1 MMRSK
6 QGSAGAGAETSA
18 GSHVRPAR
26 PSRMALL
33 SGGGMVLALAAGAAL
48 HYVTAHAVEEDARRR
63 FDNLARGAQERLNAA
78 IASYGRAVRGLTA
91 LHAAGDTADGTL
103 SRRAFERYVGALDLA
118 HDYPAIEAV
127 SFAAYVRESEREAF
141 EKAVRADRSVD
152 PNGYPDFAIRSDGP
166 RPSYE
171 VIVYQYP
178 SSLPSGRVGV
188 DIAAHPLVARSLA
201 HARDSG
207 ALSASGNPVLI
218 RHPVP
223 HYVLGMRLPLYR
235 GGVQPLTVE
244 ARRAAYLGSVG
255 IAFSVQE
262 LVGGALGF
270 LEDQPV
276 RVSLYGSSLPTGSGK
291 LAPVAGDRLL
301 FGADV
306 RSPFREGA
314 QAVKAAQDDFVSLL
328 GVDYAG
334 SQWKVHFSAPRS
346 GMMVGADRYLP
357 GAALV
362 FGFAGTLLVYGLFLA
377 QYRARREAVRQRL
390 LLDSVLDNLDAHVY
404 LKDGARRFRYVNA
417 KGADALGQPA
427 GLVAGRRDDE
437 LMSAGAADAAW
448 ERDRAVLESGQR
460 SAGQVEQAAPDGTA
474 RQLWSVR
481 VPVQVGSAGP
491 AVLCV
496 STDITELHQLKAQA
510 DAASKAK
517 SDFLSNMSH
526 EIRTPMNSIIGMT
539 HLALQGAPD
548 PRQRDY
554 LEKIHHS
561 GQHLLGIINDI
572 LDFSKIE
579 AGMFKLDQVSFMLD
593 SLMRNVETQLG
604 QAAAAKGLGFD
615 VDIAPELMRP
625 LRGDPLRL
633 GQVLLNFAGNA
644 VKFSYRGRIRLRVRL
659 ERAFGPEVLLRFEV
673 RDQGIGIEPQALK
686 HLFTPFQQADGSPTR
701 RHGGTG
707 LGLAISRQL
716 AELMGGTVG
725 VESTP
730 GLGSTFWFTAR
741 LALEESSGA
750 AAAGLGAAP
759 APQSARLDGCAV
771 LLVEDNPFNQQVAR
785 ELLEQAGAAVVVAN
799 QGEEALAA
807 MAGQRFDCVLMDI
820 QMPVMD
826 GLEATRRIRANPDLA
841 GTLVVAMTAN
851 AGVDDRTRCLEAGM
865 NEFLTKPVVP
875 ELLAATIARCLGR
888 TSAPVPDVATVV
900 ATVSAPGA
908 GDPAAQAGAV
918 GGLLDMGQ
926 LGITA
931 SGDRAKM
938 RKYAFMFLEAA
949 REALTEIDA
958 ALAAGDLEQAGR
970 VGHRIKSSARA
981 VGARAFGA
989 VCEDLEAQPGRQQ
1002 GKNGPTSTAQ
1012 ARALVARLRAMLAR
1026 LEREV
1031 TAQLGDRA
1039 GDQR

>member
-1 MMRSK
+1 
-6 QGSAGAGAETSA
+6 
-18 GSHVRPAR
+18 
-26 PSRMALL
+26 
-33 SGGGMVLALAAGAAL
+33 
-48 HYVTAHAVEEDARRR
+48 
-63 FDNLARGAQERLNAA
+63 ARGAQERLNVA
-78 IASYGRAVRGLTA
+78 IASYGRAVRGLAA
-91 LHAAGDTADGTL
+91 LHAAGDTPDGSL
-103 SRRAFERYVGALDLA
+103 SRRAFERYVRALDLA
-118 HDYPAIEAV
+118 RDYPAIEAV
-127 SFAAYVRESEREAF
+127 TFAAYVREGERAAF
-141 EKAVRADRSVD
+141 EAAMRADRSVD
-152 PNGYPDFAIRSDGP
+152 PDGYPDFTIRSDGP

-171 VIVYQYP
+171 VIAYQFP
-178 SSLPSGRVGV
+178 SSLPSGRIGV
-188 DIAAHPLVARSLA
+188 DIAAQPLVARSLA
-201 HARDSG
+201 RSRDSG
-207 ALSASGNPVLI
+207 GLSASGNPVLI
-218 RHPVP
+218 RYPVP
-223 HYVLGMRLPLYR
+223 HNVLGMRLPLYR
-235 GGVQPLTVE
+235 GGVLPPTVE

-262 LVGGALGF
+262 LVSGALGF

-276 RVSLYGSSLPTGSGK
+276 RVSLYGSGLPTGSTG
-291 LAPVAGDRLL
+291 LAPGAGDRLL

-306 RSPFREGA
+306 RADLRAGRGQEGGTA
-314 QAVKAAQDDFVSLL
+314 DGRFVSLL

-334 SQWKVHFSAPRS
+334 SQWKVHFSAPHS
-346 GMMVGADRYLP
+346 GMMVGADPYLP

-362 FGFAGTLLVYGLFLA
+362 LGFGGTLLVYGLFLA
-377 QYRARREAVRQRL
+377 QYNARRQAVRQRL
-390 LLDSVLDNLDAHVY
+390 LLDSVLDNLDACVY

-417 KGADALGQPA
+417 KGAEGLGQPA
-427 GLVAGRRDDE
+427 ALLVGRRDLDV
-437 LMSAGAADAAW
+437 MPAASADALW
-448 ERDRAVLESGQR
+448 ERDRAVLEGGQR
-460 SAGQVEQAAPDGTA
+460 SAGQVEQAAPGGA
-474 RQLWSVR
+474 PRQLWSVR
-481 VPVQVGSAGP
+481 VPLQVGSHDP

-579 AGMFKLDQVSFMLD
+579 AGMLKLDQVSFMLD

-644 VKFSYRGRIRLRVRL
+644 VKFSYRGRIALRVRL

-673 RDQGIGIEPQALK
+673 RDQGIGIEPQAARN
-686 HLFTPFQQADGSPTR
+686 LFTPFQQADGSATR

-716 AELMGGTVG
+716 AELMGGTAG
-725 VESTP
+725 VDSSP

-741 LALEESSGA
+741 LGLDDTAGGTG
-750 AAAGLGAAP
+750 AGLGAAP
-759 APQSARLDGCAV
+759 ATQSARLDGCAV

-807 MAGQRFDCVLMDI
+807 MAGQRFDCVLMDV

-826 GLEATRRIRANPDLA
+826 GLEATRRIRANPRLA
-841 GTLVVAMTAN
+841 DTLVVAMTAN

-888 TSAPVPDVATVV
+888 TSAPVPDVATVN
-900 ATVSAPGA
+900 
-908 GDPAAQAGAV
+908 PAASMAAAA
-918 GGLLDMGQ
+918 GGLLDMAQ
-926 LGITA
+926 LGVTS

-949 REALTEIDA
+949 REALPEIDA
-958 ALAAGDLEQAGR
+958 ALAAGDLELAAR

-981 VGARAFGA
+981 VGARDFGA
-989 VCEDLEAQPGRQQ
+989 VCEDLEAQPRRQH
-1002 GKNGPTSTAQ
+1002 GKSGPTSTAQ
-1012 ARALVARLRAMLAR
+1012 ARALVARLRAMLVR
-1026 LEREV
+1026 LEREI

-1039 GDQR
+1039 GDQRGDPR

>member
-1 MMRSK
+1 MMRTK
-6 QGSAGAGAETSA
+6 QGSAGAGVDSTP
-18 GSHVRPAR
+18 VRPAR
-26 PSRMALL
+26 PARLALL
-33 SGGGMVLALAAGAAL
+33 WGAGVALALVVGGTL
-48 HYVTAHAVEEDARRR
+48 HVVTGRAVDEDARRR
-63 FDNLARGAQERLNAA
+63 FDNLARGAQERLNVAL
-78 IASYGRAVRGLTA
+78 ASYGRAVRGLSA
-91 LHAAGDTADGTL
+91 LHAAGDTVDGTL
-103 SRRAFERYVGALDLA
+103 SRSAFERYVRALDLA
-118 HDYPAIEAV
+118 RDYPAIEAV
-127 SFAAYVRESEREAF
+127 TFAAYVRDSERESF
-141 EKAVRADRSVD
+141 EAAMRRDRSVD
-152 PNGYPDFAIRSDGP
+152 ARGYPDFAIRSDGP
-166 RPSYE
+166 RPGYE
-171 VIVYQYP
+171 VIAYQYP
-178 SSLPSGRVGV
+178 SSLPSDRVGV
-188 DIAAHPLVARSLA
+188 DIAANPLVARSLA
-201 HARDSG
+201 RSRDSG
-207 ALSASGNPVLI
+207 GLSASGNPVLI
-218 RHPVP
+218 RHPRP
-223 HYVLGMRLPLYR
+223 HNVLGMRLPLYR
-235 GGVQPLTVE
+235 GGVLPPTVQ
-244 ARRAAYLGSVG
+244 ARRDAYLGSVG

-262 LVGGALGF
+262 LVNGALGF

-276 RVSLYGSSLPTGSGK
+276 RVSLYGSKLPTGSGT
-291 LAPVAGDRLL
+291 LAPAAGDRLL

-306 RSPFREGA
+306 RDALPE
-314 QAVKAAQDDFVSLL
+314 AASGRFVSLL

-357 GAALV
+357 GAALLLG
-362 FGFAGTLLVYGLFLA
+362 FGGTLLVYGLFLA

-390 LLDSVLDNLDAHVY
+390 LLDSVLDNLDAEVY
-404 LKDGARRFRYVNA
+404 LKDAERRFRYVNA
-417 KGADALGQPA
+417 KGAEGLGQPA
-427 GLVAGRRDDE
+427 ALVIGRRDDE
-437 LMSAGAADAAW
+437 LLPAAGADALW
-448 ERDRAVLESGQR
+448 ERDRAVLEGGQR
-460 SAGQVEQAAPDGTA
+460 CAGQVEQAVPAPGA
-474 RQLWSVR
+474 APRQLWSVR
-481 VPVQVGSAGP
+481 VPLQVGTGDP

-496 STDITELHQLKAQA
+496 STDVTELHQLKAQA

-579 AGMFKLDQVSFMLD
+579 AGMLKLDQVGFMLD

-604 QAAAAKGLGFD
+604 QAAAAKCLGFD

-644 VKFSYRGRIRLRVRL
+644 VKFSYRGRIQLRVRL

-673 RDQGIGIEPQALK
+673 RDQGIGIEPDAAK
-686 HLFTPFQQADGSPTR
+686 NLFTPFQQADGSATR

-716 AELMGGTVG
+716 AELMGGAVG
-725 VESTP
+725 VDSTP

-741 LALEESSGA
+741 LALEEAASGA
-750 AAAGLGAAP
+750 GAGLGAAP
-759 APQSARLDGCAV
+759 APQTARLDGCAV

-826 GLEATRRIRANPDLA
+826 GLEATRRIRANPQTAD
-841 GTLVVAMTAN
+841 TLVVAMTAN

-888 TSAPVPDVATVV
+888 TSAPVPDVATVSPMAAAAAA
-900 ATVSAPGA
+900 AT
-908 GDPAAQAGAV
+908 
-918 GGLLDMGQ
+918 GLLDMGQ

-949 REALTEIDA
+949 REALPEIDA
-958 ALAAGDLEQAGR
+958 ALAAGDLELAAR

-981 VGARAFGA
+981 VGARDFGA

-1002 GKNGPTSTAQ
+1002 GKTGPIGTAQ
-1012 ARALVARLRAMLAR
+1012 ARALVARLRAMLVR

-1031 TAQLGDRA
+1031 MAQLGDRA